1 MLSIHAQPSLSHSN
15 LYLNLRDLSPAV
27 RVTMTHTEEIKSAP
41 NILEPNYRYSDQL
54 KTSLPDARPVV
65 ATIWHSQGGG
75 GLTANVGAV
84 ELKFMDGSVLSVE
97 GDVPPELVC
106 APETDCPLEALV
118 PVKGDVPPT
127 PEDGVARMSCVVLD
141 DLVALLETRATE
153 VRYDPHGWEALG
165 VTAPWESPDGDDEIT
180 P

>member
-1 MLSIHAQPSLSHSN
+1 MS
-15 LYLNLRDLSPAV
+15 
-27 RVTMTHTEEIKSAP
+27 HTEEIKSAP

-65 ATIWHSQGGG
+65 ATIWHTQGGG
-75 GLTANVGAV
+75 GLTETVGVV

-97 GDVPPELVC
+97 GDVPPELVF

-127 PEDGVARMSCVVLD
+127 PEDTDGVARMSCVVLD
-141 DLVALLETRATE
+141 ELVALLESRATE
-153 VRYDPHGWEALG
+153 VRYDPHGWADWLG
-165 VTAPWESPDGDDEIT
+165 VTAPWESLDGDDEIT